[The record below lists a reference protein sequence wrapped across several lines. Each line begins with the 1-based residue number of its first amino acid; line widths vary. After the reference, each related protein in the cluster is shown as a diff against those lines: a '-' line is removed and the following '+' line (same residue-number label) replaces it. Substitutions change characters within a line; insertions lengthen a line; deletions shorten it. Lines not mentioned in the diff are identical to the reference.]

1 MSAPD
6 PIDVARSL
14 FGAGALVAPA
24 LPEPV
29 RTVVRVIS
37 AGLDLAAALRDR
49 GVNFSNPHSLL
60 PTFTTANASAMA
72 TGHFFGDTGT
82 YSNTIFSGFPLS
94 TAAGS
99 VTPLRRSTVK
109 CICVPTARTLTA
121 RTSASSDRP

>member
-49 GVNFSNPHSLL
+49 GHAPL
-60 PTFTTANASAMA
+60 ASIA
-72 TGHFFGDTGT
+72 TMTRTLEHFD
-82 YSNTIFSGFPLS
+82 
-94 TAAGS
+94 
-99 VTPLRRSTVK
+99 
-109 CICVPTARTLTA
+109 ARTRAGAEEL
-121 RTSASSDRP
+121 DRLLDGILPPKPQDAPEVPPRAPTEPEGQPAAPADGGV